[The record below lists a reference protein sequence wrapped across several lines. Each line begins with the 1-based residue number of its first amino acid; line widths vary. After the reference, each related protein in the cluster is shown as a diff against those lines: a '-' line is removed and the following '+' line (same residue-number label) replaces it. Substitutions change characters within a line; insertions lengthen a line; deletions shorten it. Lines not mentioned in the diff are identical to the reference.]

1 MEVLHCEN
9 LNNKII
15 MNREELKNIIPH
27 REPMLLVD
35 TVETVEENLVKGSY
49 KIRGDE
55 FFLQGHFPE
64 YPVVPGVILC
74 EIMAQTSCLLLVKEL
89 KNRIPLYAGIDK
101 VRFKNPVRPN
111 DLFEIKASVTNRR
124 GLIFY
129 VHAEGFVNNKLAVAG
144 EMCFALIDK
153 L

>member
-1 MEVLHCEN
+1 
-9 LNNKII
+9 
-15 MNREELKNIIPH
+15 MNREEIKNILPH

-35 TVETVEENLVKGSY
+35 TVELVAENLVKGTY
-49 KIRGDE
+49 KVRGDE
-55 FFLQGHFPE
+55 FFLQGHFPGN
-64 YPVVPGVILC
+64 PIVPGVILC

-101 VRFKNPVRPN
+101 VRFKNPVCPN
-111 DLFEIKASVTNRR
+111 DVFEIKASITNQR

-129 VHAEGFVNNKLAVAG
+129 VHAEGFVNDQLAVSG

-153 L
+153 E